1 MSPPRDPDRHEIVII
16 RRRLEPDA
24 GIAKSGI
31 WKIAHADFMTALMA
45 FFLVMWLINAT
56 PQQSRE
62 SLASYFNP
70 IKLADATPDRKGVRD
85 PQPSE
90 SRGER
95 PRDES
100 ENNNERPAETPESA
114 AKGRKPRY
122 DEAVLFRDPYAVLS
136 EIAGR
141 EPGLPRRT
149 ESTLGE
155 RTQPG
160 QKGGTAYRDPFDPI
174 YWQVT
179 PRSPTETEPPE
190 GPTGRGPSTED
201 ETAMSGDSEGPTRPD
216 ATPDATGP
224 AAPSPTSPSVTAAAE
239 PVREIGPLPGP
250 PSDRKGGGTQPRTG
264 RPPGEAQPGG
274 VAQTA
279 DGDDA
284 QLQAA
289 IEAALKRDAGALA
302 PSIEVRK
309 VDEGLLVSL
318 TDNARFSMFAS
329 GSAEPQPELVT
340 AIDKIAPLL
349 SKRGGTVIIRGH
361 TDNRPYR
368 TASYDNW
375 RLSTAR
381 AHMAYHMLIRG
392 GLAEARIERV
402 EGYADRQ
409 PRLPDDPAGAQNRR
423 IEILL
428 REKKT

>member
-16 RRRLEPDA
+16 RRRMEFDA
-24 GIAKSGI
+24 EVTKSGI

-45 FFLVMWLINAT
+45 FFLVMWLISAT

-62 SLASYFNP
+62 SIASYFNP
-70 IKLADATPDRKGVRD
+70 IKLAEATADKKGVRD
-85 PQPSE
+85 PQQSDTRTEKHEGTPE
-90 SRGER
+90 
-95 PRDES
+95 
-100 ENNNERPAETPESA
+100 APESA

-149 ESTLGE
+149 ETTLGD
-155 RTQPG
+155 RIQPG
-160 QKGGTAYRDPFDPI
+160 EKGGAAYRDPFDPI

-179 PRSPTETEPPE
+179 PRTPIETEPPE
-190 GPTGRGPSTED
+190 SPAGRGPNAE
-201 ETAMSGDSEGPTRPD
+201 EEAVMSGDGEGPARPD

-224 AAPSPTSPSVTAAAE
+224 APPNPTVPNAIAMAE
-239 PVREIGPLPGP
+239 PLRDSKPQIGP
-250 PSDRKGGGTQPRTG
+250 PSDRKGGGTQAKTG

-274 VAQTA
+274 VGQTA
-279 DGDDA
+279 EGEET

-289 IEAALKRDAGALA
+289 IEQAVMRDPGALA
-302 PSIEVRK
+302 PSIEVRRT
-309 VDEGLLVSL
+309 DDGLLISL

-329 GSAEPQPELVT
+329 GSAEPQPELVS

-349 SKRGGTVIIRGH
+349 VKRSGTVVIRGH
-361 TDNRPYR
+361 TDTRPYR

-409 PRLPDDPAGAQNRR
+409 PRLPADPAGAQNRR

-428 REKKT
+428 REKKA

>member
-45 FFLVMWLINAT
+45 FFLVMWLISAT

-62 SLASYFNP
+62 SIASYFNP
-70 IKLADATPDRKGVRD
+70 IKLADATPDKKGVRD
-85 PQPSE
+85 PQRSE
-90 SRGER
+90 SKGER
-95 PRDES
+95 PRDETD
-100 ENNNERPAETPESA
+100 ERAVETPEAA
-114 AKGRKPRY
+114 AKGRRPRY

-141 EPGLPRRT
+141 EPGMPHRT
-149 ESTLGE
+149 ETTLGE

-179 PRSPTETEPPE
+179 PRAPTETEPPE
-190 GPTGRGPSTED
+190 GQTGRGPSAED
-201 ETAMSGDSEGPTRPD
+201 DAAMAGDGEGPARPET
-216 ATPDATGP
+216 TPDATGP
-224 AAPSPTSPSVTAAAE
+224 AAPSPIAPNVTAMAE
-239 PVREIGPLPGP
+239 PPREARSQPGL
-250 PSDRKGGGTQPRTG
+250 PSDRKGGGTQPRAG

-274 VAQTA
+274 IAQTA
-279 DGDDA
+279 DGDEV

-289 IEAALKRDAGALA
+289 IEAVMKRDAGTLA
-302 PSIEVRK
+302 PTVEVRK
-309 VDEGLLVSL
+309 TDDGLLVSL

-329 GSAEPQPELVT
+329 GSAEPQPELVM
-340 AIDKIAPLL
+340 AIDRIAPLL
-349 SKRGGTVIIRGH
+349 SRRSGTVVIRGH

-392 GLAEARIERV
+392 GLPEARIERV

-409 PRLPDDPAGAQNRR
+409 PRLPNDPAGAQNRR

-428 REKKT
+428 REKNT

>member
-1 MSPPRDPDRHEIVII
+1 MSPPRDSAPTEIII
-16 RRRLEPDA
+16 VRRRPEVDA
-24 GIAKSGI
+24 AVAKSGI

-62 SLASYFNP
+62 SIASYFNP
-70 IKLADATPDRKGVRD
+70 IKLADATHDKKGVRD
-85 PQPSE
+85 PIQAGETEEKKEDKSE
-90 SRGER
+90 R
-95 PRDES
+95 
-100 ENNNERPAETPESA
+100 AVETPDSA

-141 EPGLPRRT
+141 EPGAPRRAET
-149 ESTLGE
+149 THGE
-155 RTQPG
+155 RTEPG

-179 PRSPTETEPPE
+179 PQSPTETEPAD
-190 GPTGRGPSTED
+190 GPTGRGPSAED
-201 ETAMSGDSEGPTRPD
+201 DAAMPGEGEGPTRPE
-216 ATPDATGP
+216 AAPDATVP
-224 AAPSPTSPSVTAAAE
+224 ASTPVAPSVTAPEE
-239 PVREIGPLPGP
+239 PPREAKSQSGT
-250 PSDRKGGGTQPRTG
+250 PSDRKGGGTRARMG

-274 VAQTA
+274 VGQTA
-279 DGDDA
+279 EGDET

-289 IEAALKRDAGALA
+289 IEAAVKPGAGALA

-318 TDNARFSMFAS
+318 TDNAGFSMFAS
-329 GSAEPQPELVT
+329 GSAEPQPELV
-340 AIDKIAPLL
+340 AVIDKIAPLL
-349 SKRGGTVIIRGH
+349 GKRSGTVIIRGH

-368 TASYDNW
+368 KASYDNW

-392 GLAEARIERV
+392 GLPEARIERV
-402 EGYADRQ
+402 EGYADRR
-409 PRLPDDPAGAQNRR
+409 PRLPDDPAAAPNRR

>member
-1 MSPPRDPDRHEIVII
+1 
-16 RRRLEPDA
+16 
-24 GIAKSGI
+24 
-31 WKIAHADFMTALMA
+31 LMA

-56 PQQSRE
+56 PQPSRE
-62 SLASYFNP
+62 SIASYFNP
-70 IKLADATPDRKGVRD
+70 IKLADATPDKKGIRD
-85 PQPSE
+85 PQRSE
-90 SRGER
+90 SKGER
-95 PRDES
+95 SRDEI
-100 ENNNERPAETPESA
+100 NERAVETPEAA
-114 AKGRKPRY
+114 AKGRTPRY

-141 EPGLPRRT
+141 EPGMPHRT
-149 ESTLGE
+149 ETTLGE

-179 PRSPTETEPPE
+179 PRAPTETEPPE
-190 GPTGRGPSTED
+190 GQTGRGPSAED
-201 ETAMSGDSEGPTRPD
+201 ETAMSGDGEGPARPET
-216 ATPDATGP
+216 TPDATGP
-224 AAPSPTSPSVTAAAE
+224 AAPSPVAPNASATAE
-239 PVREIGPLPGP
+239 PPHETKSQPGP

-274 VAQTA
+274 IAQTA
-279 DGDDA
+279 DGDEA

-289 IEAALKRDAGALA
+289 IEAAMKRDPGTLA
-302 PSIEVRK
+302 PTIEVRK
-309 VDEGLLVSL
+309 TDDGLLVSL

-329 GSAEPQPELVT
+329 GSAEPQPELVA
-340 AIDKIAPLL
+340 AIDRIAPLL
-349 SKRGGTVIIRGH
+349 GKRSGTVVIRGH

-392 GLAEARIERV
+392 GLPEARIERV

-409 PRLPDDPAGAQNRR
+409 PRLPNDPAGAQNRR

-428 REKKT
+428 REKNT

>member
-1 MSPPRDPDRHEIVII
+1 MSPPRDADRPEIVII
-16 RRRLEPDA
+16 RRRLDLDT

-62 SLASYFNP
+62 SIASYFNP

-85 PQPSE
+85 PQQGETKDEKSRSE
-90 SRGER
+90 NGER
-95 PRDES
+95 AS
-100 ENNNERPAETPESA
+100 EMREAA
-114 AKGRKPRY
+114 AKGRRPRY

-141 EPGLPRRT
+141 EPGVPRRT
-149 ESTLGE
+149 ETTLGE

-160 QKGGTAYRDPFDPI
+160 QKGGAAYRDPFDPI

-179 PRSPTETEPPE
+179 PRTPTETEPPE
-190 GPTGRGPSTED
+190 GPTGRGPSTE
-201 ETAMSGDSEGPTRPD
+201 EEAAMPGDGEGPARPE

-224 AAPSPTSPSVTAAAE
+224 AAPSPVAPNMTAIAE
-239 PVREIGPLPGP
+239 PPRETKAQPSS
-250 PSDRKGGGTQPRTG
+250 PSDRKGGGTQQRAG

-274 VAQTA
+274 VGQTA
-279 DGDDA
+279 EGEET

-289 IEAALKRDAGALA
+289 IEDAVKLDAGVLA

-309 VDEGLLVSL
+309 TADGLLVSL

-340 AIDKIAPLL
+340 AIDRIAPLL
-349 SKRGGTVIIRGH
+349 GKRSGTVIIRGH

-368 TASYDNW
+368 SASYDNW

-392 GLAEARIERV
+392 GLPETRIERV

>member
-1 MSPPRDPDRHEIVII
+1 MSPPRDSDRQEIVII
-16 RRRLEPDA
+16 RRRLDLDTP
-24 GIAKSGI
+24 IAKSGI

-62 SLASYFNP
+62 SIASYFNP
-70 IKLADATPDRKGVRD
+70 IKLADATPDKKGVRD
-85 PQPSE
+85 PQQGE
-90 SRGER
+90 SKNEKSK
-95 PRDES
+95 DEDGA
-100 ENNNERPAETPESA
+100 RAPEMPEA
-114 AKGRKPRY
+114 AGKGRKPRY

-141 EPGLPRRT
+141 EPGVPRRT
-149 ESTLGE
+149 ETTLGE

-160 QKGGTAYRDPFDPI
+160 QKGGAAYRDPFDPI

-190 GPTGRGPSTED
+190 GPTGRGPSAED
-201 ETAMSGDSEGPTRPD
+201 EAAMVGDGEGPARPEV
-216 ATPDATGP
+216 TPDATGP
-224 AAPSPTSPSVTAAAE
+224 AAPSPLASNVTAMAE
-239 PVREIGPLPGP
+239 PPRETKTQPGP
-250 PSDRKGGGTQPRTG
+250 PSDRKGGGTQQRAG

-274 VAQTA
+274 VGQTA
-279 DGDDA
+279 DGEET

-289 IEAALKRDAGALA
+289 IEAAVKRDAGELA

-309 VDEGLLVSL
+309 TADGLLVSL

-349 SKRGGTVIIRGH
+349 SKRTGTVVIRGH

-392 GLAEARIERV
+392 GLPEARIERV

>member
-1 MSPPRDPDRHEIVII
+1 MSPPRDPDRAEIVII
-16 RRRLEPDA
+16 RRRVEFDP

-62 SLASYFNP
+62 SIASYFNP
-70 IKLADATPDRKGVRD
+70 IKLADATPDKKGVRD
-85 PQPSE
+85 PQRSE
-90 SRGER
+90 SKGER
-95 PRDES
+95 PRDE
-100 ENNNERPAETPESA
+100 NDQRPEAPEA
-114 AKGRKPRY
+114 AARGRQPRY

-141 EPGLPRRT
+141 EPGAPQRT
-149 ESTLGE
+149 ETTLGE

-160 QKGGTAYRDPFDPI
+160 QKGGAAYRDPFDPI

-179 PRSPTETEPPE
+179 PRAPTESEPPE
-190 GPTGRGPSTED
+190 GQTGRGPSAAD
-201 ETAMSGDSEGPTRPD
+201 DTAMSGDGEGPARPE
-216 ATPDATGP
+216 ATPDATAP
-224 AAPSPTSPSVTAAAE
+224 AAPSPIEPNVTAMAE
-239 PVREIGPLPGP
+239 PARELKLQPGP
-250 PSDRKGGGTQPRTG
+250 PSDRKGGGTHPRIG

-274 VAQTA
+274 VGQTA
-279 DGDDA
+279 DGEET

-289 IEAALKRDAGALA
+289 IEAAVQRDAGALA

-309 VDEGLLVSL
+309 TDDGLLVSL

-340 AIDKIAPLL
+340 TIDRIAPLL
-349 SKRGGTVIIRGH
+349 GKRGGTVIIRGH

-392 GLAEARIERV
+392 GLPEARIERV

-409 PRLPDDPAGAQNRR
+409 PRRPDDPAAAQNRR

>member
-16 RRRLEPDA
+16 RRRVEFDP

-45 FFLVMWLINAT
+45 FFLVMWLISAT

-62 SLASYFNP
+62 SIASYFNP
-70 IKLADATPDRKGVRD
+70 IKLADATPDKKGVRD

-90 SRGER
+90 SKGEKPREENGER
-95 PRDES
+95 PIEM
-100 ENNNERPAETPESA
+100 PEAA

-141 EPGLPRRT
+141 EPGMPHRT
-149 ESTLGE
+149 ETTLGE

-160 QKGGTAYRDPFDPI
+160 QKGGAAYRDPFDPI

-190 GPTGRGPSTED
+190 GQTGRGPSAED
-201 ETAMSGDSEGPTRPD
+201 EAAMSGDAEGPARPET
-216 ATPDATGP
+216 APDATGP
-224 AAPSPTSPSVTAAAE
+224 AAPSPIAPNVTAMAE
-239 PVREIGPLPGP
+239 PPREAKSQPGP

-274 VAQTA
+274 IAQTA
-279 DGDDA
+279 EGEEA
-284 QLQAA
+284 QLQEA
-289 IEAALKRDAGALA
+289 IEAAMKRDAGMLM
-302 PSIEVRK
+302 PTIEVRK
-309 VDEGLLVSL
+309 TDDGLLVSL

-340 AIDKIAPLL
+340 VIDRITPLL
-349 SKRGGTVIIRGH
+349 SKRSGTVVIRGH

-368 TASYDNW
+368 TANYDNW

-392 GLAEARIERV
+392 GLPEARIERV

-409 PRLPDDPAGAQNRR
+409 PRLPNDPAAAQNRR

>member
-1 MSPPRDPDRHEIVII
+1 MADPDKRELIIV
-16 RRRLEPDA
+16 RRRGTLDSEE
-24 GIAKSGI
+24 SHNSV
-31 WKIAHADFMTALMA
+31 WKIAYADFMTAMMA

-70 IKLADATPDRKGVRD
+70 IKLADATPDKKGVRD
-85 PQPSE
+85 PQQSE
-90 SRGER
+90 SKGER
-95 PRDES
+95 PKDEN
-100 ENNNERPAETPESA
+100 ENVERPPETPEAA

-141 EPGLPRRT
+141 EPGVPRRT
-149 ESTLGE
+149 ETTLGE
-155 RTQPG
+155 RTEPG
-160 QKGGTAYRDPFDPI
+160 QKGGAVYRDPFDPI

-201 ETAMSGDSEGPTRPD
+201 EVAMSGDGEGTARPD
-216 ATPDATGP
+216 ATPDATAP
-224 AAPSPTSPSVTAAAE
+224 AAPSTTAPNVTAMAE
-239 PVREIGPLPGP
+239 PVREAKPQPGP
-250 PSDRKGGGTQPRTG
+250 PSDRKGGGTQARTG

-274 VAQTA
+274 VGQAA
-279 DGDDA
+279 DGDDI

-289 IEAALKRDAGALA
+289 IEAAVKRDAGGLA

-349 SKRGGTVIIRGH
+349 NKRSGTVIVRGH

-392 GLAEARIERV
+392 GLPEARIERV

-409 PRLPDDPAGAQNRR
+409 PRLPDDPAAAQNRR

-428 REKKT
+428 REKKN

>member
-1 MSPPRDPDRHEIVII
+1 MSRPRDPDRHEIVIV

-24 GIAKSGI
+24 GVAKSGI

-56 PQQSRE
+56 PQPSRE
-62 SLASYFNP
+62 SIASYFNP
-70 IKLADATPDRKGVRD
+70 IKLADATPDKKGVRD
-85 PQPSE
+85 PLHSE
-90 SRGER
+90 VK
-95 PRDES
+95 DEKIREDNGDRAS
-100 ENNNERPAETPESA
+100 EALESA

-141 EPGLPRRT
+141 EPGAPRRT
-149 ESTLGE
+149 ETMLGE

-160 QKGGTAYRDPFDPI
+160 QKGGAAYRDPFDPI

-179 PRSPTETEPPE
+179 PRTPTETEPPE
-190 GPTGRGPSTED
+190 GPAGRGPSTED
-201 ETAMSGDSEGPTRPD
+201 DAAMPGDGEGPARPE

-224 AAPSPTSPSVTAAAE
+224 AAPSPTDPSVTALA
-239 PVREIGPLPGP
+239 GPLRETRSLPAP
-250 PSDRKGGGTQPRTG
+250 PSDRKGGGTHARIGQ
-264 RPPGEAQPGG
+264 PPGEAQPGG
-274 VAQTA
+274 VGQSAEGEET
-279 DGDDA
+279 

-289 IEAALKRDAGALA
+289 IEAAVKSDAGALA

-309 VDEGLLVSL
+309 TADGLLVSL

-340 AIDKIAPLL
+340 AIDRIAPLL
-349 SKRGGTVIIRGH
+349 GKRSGTVVIRGH

-392 GLAEARIERV
+392 GLPEARIERV

-409 PRLPDDPAGAQNRR
+409 PRLPEDPAGASNRR

-428 REKKT
+428 REKKA